1 MTVIACADEN
11 MGMLFNNRRVSR
23 DKAVICKIAEIT
35 GEHRL
40 WINQFS
46 EELFEG
52 VCSCNIDSG
61 FIDKAEEDD
70 FCFVENVPLLPYEKH
85 IGRMILFRWN
95 RKYPSDVKL
104 DISLDGW
111 KLTASEEFRGNS
123 HEKITMEVYTK

>member
-1 MTVIACADEN
+1 MTVIVCVDEG
-11 MGMLFNNRRVSR
+11 MGMTFNNRRVSR
-23 DKAVICKIAEIT
+23 DRAVVKKIAEIT
-35 GEHRL
+35 GERRL

-52 VCSCNIDSG
+52 ACSCKIDSS
-61 FIDKAEEDD
+61 FLDKAEEDD
-70 FCFVENVPLLPYEKH
+70 LCFVENVPLLPYEKRV
-85 IGRMILFRWN
+85 GKLILFRWN

-111 KLTASEEFRGNS
+111 KLSGSADIKGNS